1 MRNKSLLLIFSLLL
15 CLQASAQQTQA
26 FQDTTLTD
34 EQRVDH
40 LLSILT
46 LDEKINLLSTDLGV
60 PRLNIPRCGHY
71 EGLHGLTLGGP
82 AMWGGR
88 QRTEDGKVV
97 PTDCPTTIFPQSYG
111 LGSTWDTDLVQ
122 KVAEQAAEEARYYM
136 QTTGNK
142 RHALVMRAPNADL
155 ARDPRWGR
163 TEESFGEDAFLTA
176 QLTIASVRGLQGN
189 HPRYWKTAS
198 LMKHFL
204 ANSNEDGRD
213 STSSDFDTRLFHE
226 YYAYP
231 FYKGITEGGSRA
243 FMAAYNSWN
252 GIPMSI
258 HPCLEEITRKQWGN
272 NGIICTDGGALKLLI
287 EAHKSFPS
295 FAEGA
300 AAVVKATTGQ
310 FLDAYVPYV
319 KEALEKGLLTEVDI
333 DKAIRGNIFVA
344 LKLGLLD
351 GDNSRNPYLSIG
363 KNSTETPP
371 FMTAEARRLA
381 REVTAK
387 SVVLLKNKKLL
398 PLDAGKL
405 RKIAIIGPYSDKIV
419 QDWYSGTPPY
429 ETTIL
434 SGIRNAVKEGTEII
448 HAEDYP
454 KHTRRGREKRAAA
467 AADVAIVCVGNHP
480 YGTRADWKFSPVP
493 SDGREAVDRKSL
505 MLPDEDLVKLVLK
518 ANPNTI
524 LVLVSSFP
532 YTINWS
538 QEHVPAIVHIT
549 HCSQEQGNG
558 LADVLFGKVNPAGR
572 TVQTWVKDITD
583 LPDMMDYDIR
593 NGRTYMY
600 HQGPVLY
607 PFGYGL
613 SYSDFAYEKIESV
626 KQDKKNIRVTV
637 SVKNT
642 SGRDGEEVVQLYA
655 SYPDSK
661 VERPSK
667 QLRAFKR
674 IPIKAGES
682 REVTLTVPK
691 EELGYWNEE
700 KQMFVVEPGTV
711 KLLIGA
717 SSEDIRL
724 EGKVKL

>member
-1 MRNKSLLLIFSLLL
+1 MRNKLLFLALPLLFG
-15 CLQASAQQTQA
+15 LQASAQHTQA

-34 EQRVDH
+34 EQRVEH

-258 HPCLEEITRKQWGN
+258 HPCWKIQ
-272 NGIICTDGGALKLLI
+272 CKL
-287 EAHKSFPS
+287 
-295 FAEGA
+295 
-300 AAVVKATTGQ
+300 
-310 FLDAYVPYV
+310 
-319 KEALEKGLLTEVDI
+319 
-333 DKAIRGNIFVA
+333 
-344 LKLGLLD
+344 
-351 GDNSRNPYLSIG
+351 
-363 KNSTETPP
+363 
-371 FMTAEARRLA
+371 
-381 REVTAK
+381 
-387 SVVLLKNKKLL
+387 
-398 PLDAGKL
+398 
-405 RKIAIIGPYSDKIV
+405 
-419 QDWYSGTPPY
+419 
-429 ETTIL
+429 
-434 SGIRNAVKEGTEII
+434 
-448 HAEDYP
+448 
-454 KHTRRGREKRAAA
+454 
-467 AADVAIVCVGNHP
+467 
-480 YGTRADWKFSPVP
+480 
-493 SDGREAVDRKSL
+493 
-505 MLPDEDLVKLVLK
+505 
-518 ANPNTI
+518 
-524 LVLVSSFP
+524 
-532 YTINWS
+532 
-538 QEHVPAIVHIT
+538 
-549 HCSQEQGNG
+549 
-558 LADVLFGKVNPAGR
+558 
-572 TVQTWVKDITD
+572 
-583 LPDMMDYDIR
+583 
-593 NGRTYMY
+593 
-600 HQGPVLY
+600 
-607 PFGYGL
+607 
-613 SYSDFAYEKIESV
+613 
-626 KQDKKNIRVTV
+626 
-637 SVKNT
+637 
-642 SGRDGEEVVQLYA
+642 
-655 SYPDSK
+655 
-661 VERPSK
+661 
-667 QLRAFKR
+667 
-674 IPIKAGES
+674 
-682 REVTLTVPK
+682 
-691 EELGYWNEE
+691 
-700 KQMFVVEPGTV
+700 
-711 KLLIGA
+711 
-717 SSEDIRL
+717 
-724 EGKVKL
+724 